1 MFESCSFFSQHL
13 LTQFIHATTCG
24 AASSNLAYTCLYYVL
39 VVYCFDDEKRKD
51 FFPLIEWKCYT
62 WSLKKAFMVA
72 SLNSTIPFNLFCSAP
87 CLVVNFRWIKQQ
99 IKCNQCDR
107 LLYEASTS
115 SISSHKTKC
124 FDNRK
129 IIDSSFRHFEYI
141 YIYCIL
147 ICCLWIDKYCFLRK

>member
-1 MFESCSFFSQHL
+1 MGNWTHYMLSISSDNNSKGIQKGPIMSKDPILYSIDVRELQFFSQHL

-87 CLVVNFRWIKQQ
+87 CLVVNFPWIKQQ
-99 IKCNQCDR
+99 IKCNQYDR
-107 LLYEASTS
+107 LLYES
-115 SISSHKTKC
+115 
-124 FDNRK
+124 
-129 IIDSSFRHFEYI
+129 
-141 YIYCIL
+141 
-147 ICCLWIDKYCFLRK
+147 W